1 MMIDMNESIIITII
15 LGTASIISSICF
27 GLVPSI
33 RRDKLNKLSNK
44 IIAMKNDI
52 KFFYNLEQCYI
63 EELSKITGK
72 NKETIKKGN
81 RAKIKNDI
89 GYSLS
94 QYAKPSTFK

>member
-1 MMIDMNESIIITII
+1 MNDGIVISII
-15 LGTASIISSICF
+15 LGAASVISSICF

-33 RRDKLNKLSNK
+33 RREKLKKLSDK
-44 IIAMKNDI
+44 ITTLSKDI

-72 NKETIKKGN
+72 NIETVKKDK
-81 RAKIKNDI
+81 RAQIRDDI

-94 QYAKPSTFK
+94 QYAKPSNFNKYF